1 MSAPRTLALAVLG
14 RSGFSPTRY
23 APRALALH
31 VLFGAALLALALPA
45 KASGPAQ
52 FQAFISNTHS
62 ARASFSQTVTAL
74 SGRKP
79 QVSTGS
85 LSFSRPG
92 RFRWIYE
99 TPYHQLLVG
108 DGKRL
113 WIFDRDL
120 NQVTVKQL
128 DQALGASP
136 AALLAGDNAL
146 EKNFIVTD
154 AGSADG
160 LEFIEAMP
168 RNKEE
173 GGFELVR
180 IGLRDNLPQV
190 MIVHDNFGQQTTLN
204 FRQFERNPPL
214 PADLFRFTPPKGA
227 DVLGE

>member
-1 MSAPRTLALAVLG
+1 MTS
-14 RSGFSPTRY
+14 
-23 APRALALH
+23 PRALALK
-31 VLFGAALLALALPA
+31 LLLAGLTCAVTLPA
-45 KASGPAQ
+45 TASGPAQ
-52 FQAFISNTHS
+52 FQSFISSTHS
-62 ARASFSQTVTAL
+62 ARAHFSQTVTAL

-79 QVSTGS
+79 QVSQGS
-85 LSFSRPG
+85 LSFARPG
-92 RFRWIYE
+92 RFRWVYE

-108 DGKRL
+108 DGTRL

-128 DQALGASP
+128 GQALGANP

-146 EKNFIVTD
+146 DKHFIITD

-204 FRQFERNPPL
+204 FRQFERNPAL
-214 PADLFRFTPPKGA
+214 PAELFRFTPPAGA

>member
-1 MSAPRTLALAVLG
+1 MTS
-14 RSGFSPTRY
+14 
-23 APRALALH
+23 PRALALK
-31 VLFGAALLALALPA
+31 LLLAGLTCAVTLPA
-45 KASGPAQ
+45 TASGPAQ
-52 FQAFISNTHS
+52 FQSFISSTHS
-62 ARASFSQTVTAL
+62 ARAHFSQTVTAL

-79 QVSTGS
+79 QVSQGS
-85 LSFSRPG
+85 LSFARPG
-92 RFRWIYE
+92 RFRWVYE

-108 DGKRL
+108 DGTRL

-128 DQALGASP
+128 GQALGANP

-146 EKNFIVTD
+146 DKHFIITD

-180 IGLRDNLPQV
+180 IGLRDNLPQR
-190 MIVHDNFGQQTTLN
+190 MEIDDNFGQTTTLMLHEL
-204 FRQFERNPPL
+204 RRNPRL
-214 PADLFRFTPPKGA
+214 PTDLFQFKPPAGI
-227 DVLGE
+227 DVIGE